1 MHQQGHSLKIGGDN
15 ITLLNE
21 WKNKD
26 CSVLNIKRKIPKL
39 ISGNRWTNLF
49 CRNEDDELVAY
60 SQSNNQL
67 FRALKA
73 NKIRYTSSVFNE
85 ESALRLIR
93 ETVSKNAFE
102 IAKWLRGSD
111 SSIGFLVTDSEPI
124 GLVIHKENHVQN
136 FSSCA
141 VMSLRKA
148 DEPCKNRSGFFVD
161 RIVPIPEVGDL

>member
-1 MHQQGHSLKIGGDN
+1 M
-15 ITLLNE
+15 
-21 WKNKD
+21 
-26 CSVLNIKRKIPKL
+26 LNIERKIQKL

-93 ETVSKNAFE
+93 KTISKHSFE
-102 IAKWLRGSD
+102 IANWLHGSD

-124 GLVIHKENHVQN
+124 GLVIHKENQVQN

-141 VMSLRKA
+141 IMSLRKV
-148 DEPCKNRSGFFVD
+148 DDLCKNKIGFFVD
-161 RIVPIPEVGDL
+161 RLVPVPEVGDL

>member
-1 MHQQGHSLKIGGDN
+1 MCKQGYSIKTGGEN

-26 CSVLNIKRKIPKL
+26 CSVLNIERKIQKL
-39 ISGNRWTNLF
+39 ISGNGWTNLF
-49 CRNEDDELVAY
+49 CRNEDDELVSY
-60 SQSNNQL
+60 TKNNNQL
-67 FRALKA
+67 FRELKV
-73 NKIRYTSSVFNE
+73 NNVRYASSIFNE
-85 ESALRLIR
+85 ELALRLIR
-93 ETVSKNAFE
+93 ETVSKQAFD

-124 GLVIHKENHVQN
+124 GLVIHKEKLVQN

-141 VMSLRKA
+141 IMSLRKT
-148 DEPCKNRSGFFVD
+148 DEPCKNRSGFYVD